1 MFSPVIPI
9 VILDAGRGSGGG
21 PPADDWILRTG
32 FWDDSGSWH
41 DEDFW
46 ID

>member
-1 MFSPVIPI
+1 MFSPVITI
-9 VILDAGRGSGGG
+9 VILESGAGSGSTPG
-21 PPADDWILRTG
+21 DDWILRTG